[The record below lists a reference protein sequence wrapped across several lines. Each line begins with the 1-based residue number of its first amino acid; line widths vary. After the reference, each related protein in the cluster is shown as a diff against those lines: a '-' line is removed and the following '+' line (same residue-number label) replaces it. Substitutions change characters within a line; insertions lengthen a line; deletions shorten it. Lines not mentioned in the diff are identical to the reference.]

1 MLPSPNDALEAVRA
15 PRLQFDSSGLSAVVS
30 LAEKA
35 ALSGYLETT
44 LDLRSD
50 LSSQRSILQKRLRR
64 ISSATEA
71 SSAAI
76 SEEFVQVAVSR
87 YQSVIVAYSALVELA
102 RDMLIKQT
110 PTYFSPITQPATSGK
125 WLERRDFL
133 FIALALA
140 LGGMLAIIA
149 ALVWPQ
155 REA

>member
-1 MLPSPNDALEAVRA
+1 MP
-15 PRLQFDSSGLSAVVS
+15 
-30 LAEKA
+30 
-35 ALSGYLETT
+35 
-44 LDLRSD
+44 
-50 LSSQRSILQKRLRR
+50 
-64 ISSATEA
+64 
-71 SSAAI
+71 I
-76 SEEFVQVAVSR
+76 SEEFVQVAVVAIK
-87 YQSVIVAYSALVELA
+87 SVIVAYSALVELA

-110 PTYFSPITQPATSGK
+110 PTYFSPITQPDTSGK